1 MRFSR
6 VTSNLKQVGKVDS
19 AGANTNSTRLQNRS
33 GAGFL
38 LLNAALKPL
47 YVNPQ
52 AAEILSYPERPT
64 KTKDFADK
72 LASKI
77 CKMVTNGGPSG
88 RVSDCKELLS
98 GSRHYVCRFFEVW
111 LPGSS
116 SNCSNE
122 SSLALLLERSPEAAE
137 DILKICHG
145 YNLTRREGE
154 AVRLVVQGLTN
165 KQIAARMGISP
176 NTVKAFLRLAMMKM
190 GVSSRSGIMRKFM
203 HLGT

>member
-1 MRFSR
+1 MRFYR
-6 VTSNLKQVGKVDS
+6 VANKVKQVGKVDS
-19 AGANTNSTRLQNRS
+19 AGANTNSARLQNRS
-33 GAGFL
+33 DAGFL

-52 AAEILSYPERPT
+52 AAEILCYPDRPT
-64 KTKDFADK
+64 ETKDLADK

-77 CKMVTNGGPSG
+77 CKMITNGGPSG

-98 GSRHYVCRFFEVW
+98 GRRHYACRFFDVW
-111 LPGSS
+111 PPGSN
-116 SNCSNE
+116 SNCPNE
-122 SSLALLLERSPEAAE
+122 SSLALLLERSPEAAA

-145 YNLTRREGE
+145 HDLTRREGE

-165 KQIAARMGISP
+165 KQIATRMEISP

>member
-19 AGANTNSTRLQNRS
+19 AGANTNSTRLPNRS
-33 GAGFL
+33 DAGFL
-38 LLNAALKPL
+38 LLNATLKPL

-137 DILKICHG
+137 DILKI
-145 YNLTRREGE
+145 
-154 AVRLVVQGLTN
+154 
-165 KQIAARMGISP
+165 
-176 NTVKAFLRLAMMKM
+176 
-190 GVSSRSGIMRKFM
+190 
-203 HLGT
+203 

>member
-1 MRFSR
+1 MRFYR
-6 VTSNLKQVGKVDS
+6 VASKVKQVGKVDS

-33 GAGFL
+33 DAGFL

-52 AAEILSYPERPT
+52 AAEILAYPERPT
-64 KTKDFADK
+64 ETKDLADK

-77 CKMVTNGGPSG
+77 CNMVTNGGPSG
-88 RVSDCKELLS
+88 RVSDCKELQS
-98 GSRHYVCRFFEVW
+98 GRRHYVCRFFDIRP
-111 LPGSS
+111 PGSN
-116 SNCSNE
+116 SNCPNE

-137 DILKICHG
+137 DILKICRG
-145 YNLTRREGE
+145 YDLTRREGE
-154 AVRLVVQGLTN
+154 AVRLLVQGLTN
-165 KQIAARMGISP
+165 KQVAARMRISP

-190 GVSSRSGIMRKFM
+190 GVSSRSGIMTKFI

>member
-6 VTSNLKQVGKVDS
+6 VASNLKQVGKVDS
-19 AGANTNSTRLQNRS
+19 AEANSNSTRLPNS
-33 GAGFL
+33 SDAGFL
-38 LLNAALKPL
+38 LLNATLKPL

-64 KTKDFADK
+64 KTKRFADK

-77 CKMVTNGGPSG
+77 CKMITKAGPSG
-88 RVSDCKELLS
+88 RVSDCKKLLS
-98 GSRHYVCRFFEVW
+98 GRRHYACRFFDVW
-111 LPGSS
+111 LPGSN
-116 SNCSNE
+116 SNCPSE
-122 SSLALLLERSPEAAE
+122 SSLALLLERNSEAAA

-145 YNLTRREGE
+145 YNLTRRESE
-154 AVRLVVQGLTN
+154 AVRLVVQGFTN

-190 GVSSRSGIMRKFM
+190 GVSSRS
-203 HLGT
+203 

>member
-1 MRFSR
+1 MRFYR
-6 VTSNLKQVGKVDS
+6 VANKVKQVGKVDS
-19 AGANTNSTRLQNRS
+19 AGANTNSARLQNRS
-33 GAGFL
+33 DAGFL

-52 AAEILSYPERPT
+52 AAEILSYPDRPT
-64 KTKDFADK
+64 ETKDLADK

-77 CKMVTNGGPSG
+77 CKMITNGGPSG

-98 GSRHYVCRFFEVW
+98 GRRHYACRFFDVW
-111 LPGSS
+111 PPGSN
-116 SNCSNE
+116 SNCPNE
-122 SSLALLLERSPEAAE
+122 SSLALLLERSPEAAA

-145 YNLTRREGE
+145 HDLTRREGE